1 MRIEKEVR
9 TESMREESK
18 HVHIS
23 LSVQGFVTWLYQTFD
38 FLKQLK
44 QLLKIRWNVHSS
56 LLVLCLSRPAISSQH
71 TPLSLSLSLSNQ
83 VYLLKHFLFPKA
95 IQISINPKKENNI
108 LENIYIYSCMVMYY
122 ETMIFLFILI
132 DSLLIVN
139 GCLFEFSLLFFYLCS
154 HPLI

>member
-1 MRIEKEVR
+1 
-9 TESMREESK
+9 MREESK

-108 LENIYIYSCMVMYY
+108 LENIYIYIYIYSCIVIVMYY

-154 HPLI
+154 RPLI

>member
-1 MRIEKEVR
+1 
-9 TESMREESK
+9 MREESK

-71 TPLSLSLSLSNQ
+71 TPLSPSLSLSLSNQ

-108 LENIYIYSCMVMYY
+108 LENIYIYSCIVMYY
-122 ETMIFLFILI
+122 ETMIFFFILI
-132 DSLLIVN
+132 DNLLILN

-154 HPLI
+154 RPLI